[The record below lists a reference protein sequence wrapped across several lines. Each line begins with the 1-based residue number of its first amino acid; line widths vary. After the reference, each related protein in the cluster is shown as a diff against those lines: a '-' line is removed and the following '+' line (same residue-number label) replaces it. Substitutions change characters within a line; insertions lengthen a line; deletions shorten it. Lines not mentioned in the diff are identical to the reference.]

1 MVAIFCDDFGVLEI
15 FLTMGLTLLFLRL
28 RHLLIF
34 CLQQMNAVIMSINVN
49 PIIEQT
55 MISVLLVAD
64 REEEDCEL
72 DDAAIAWFWKHY
84 WNC

>member
-1 MVAIFCDDFGVLEI
+1 MSLMVARFCDDFGVLEI
-15 FLTMGLTLLFLRL
+15 FLTMRLILLFLRL

-34 CLQQMNAVIMSINVN
+34 CLQQMNAIFLSINKN
-49 PIIEQT
+49 PIVEHT

-72 DDAAIAWFWKHY
+72 GDADIAWFWKH
-84 WNC
+84 C